1 MSFPGK
7 YPRRYLRLWRR
18 NLQQRLK
25 NYFVAGLLVI
35 IPLAT
40 TIWLMVEVAT
50 RSINFLTSI
59 PKQLNP
65 VQGMNPFLVNTID
78 LSVGL
83 LAPFLFILL
92 IGFMARNI
100 VGEWLLGVSEKL
112 LNRIP
117 IAGSVYKTLKQLLTT
132 LFSSRGKQ
140 FSRVVLVEYP
150 RKGAWSI
157 GFVTSGFS
165 ASLGQY
171 SDRPW
176 LSVFV
181 PTTPNPTSGWYAIVP
196 EADTVSLS
204 MSVED
209 AFKLLISGGIVA
221 PESFQNSLM
230 NPETMP
236 EPPAVPNLKD
246 LVKEEIGREASRRSL
261 PPDTPMREVVFG
273 REVEKMN
280 SEG

>member
-1 MSFPGK
+1 MK
-7 YPRRYLRLWRR
+7 T
-18 NLQQRLK
+18 
-25 NYFVAGLLVI
+25 YFVAGLLVI

-59 PKQLNP
+59 PKQINP
-65 VQGMNPFLVNTID
+65 MQGMNPFLVNALD
-78 LSVGL
+78 LFVGL
-83 LAPFLFILL
+83 VAPFLFILL

-100 VGEWLLGVSEKL
+100 VGEWTLGVSEKL

-132 LFSSRGKQ
+132 VFSSRGKQ

-150 RKGAWSI
+150 RKGAWSV

-165 ASLGQY
+165 ASLGHY
-171 SDRPW
+171 SERGW
-176 LSVFV
+176 LSLFV

-196 EADTVSLS
+196 ESDTVSLS

-221 PESFQNSLM
+221 PESFQESLM
-230 NPETMP
+230 NPSKTP
-236 EPPAVPNLKD
+236 STPVPNLKD
-246 LVKEEIGREASRRSL
+246 LVEEEIEREASRRSL
-261 PPDTPMREVVFG
+261 PPDSPLREVRFN
-273 REVEKMN
+273 REGEKLN
-280 SEG
+280 ADG